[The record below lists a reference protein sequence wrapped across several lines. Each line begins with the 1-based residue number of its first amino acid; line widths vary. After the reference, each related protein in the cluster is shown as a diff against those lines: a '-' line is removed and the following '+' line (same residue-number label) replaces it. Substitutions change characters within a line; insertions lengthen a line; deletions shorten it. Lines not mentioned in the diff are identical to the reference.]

1 MHFTNRDRIVLG
13 ALVAAVVL
21 NLALCIPLSDRYG
34 ALGAAIAYA
43 VPIALLHVGLW
54 FFELADL
61 VRYKLALWHAK
72 AG

>member
-1 MHFTNRDRIVLG
+1 
-13 ALVAAVVL
+13 L

-61 VRYKLALWHAK
+61 VRYKLALWHA
-72 AG
+72 